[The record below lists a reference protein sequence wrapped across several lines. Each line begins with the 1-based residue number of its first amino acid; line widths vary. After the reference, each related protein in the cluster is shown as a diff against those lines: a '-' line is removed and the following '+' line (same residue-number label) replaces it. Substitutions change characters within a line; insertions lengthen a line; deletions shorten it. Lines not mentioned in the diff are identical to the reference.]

1 MGMLSKYIG
10 LGLMLGLGLVSSYGS
25 ANSQQLTYSS
35 QSNQSATT
43 ITDRFILK
51 LKNSVELSAK
61 PTVRRLEKES
71 ELLNDILQT
80 NRLEATW
87 LRAGTLGTHVL
98 KWGSNLRP
106 SDRESSLHRIKSDPR
121 VEFAE
126 ADLQMKGMALPN
138 DVSFGS
144 QWALQSTANRAGAR
158 FDKAWDLVKGSSDVI
173 VAVVDTGVRFDT
185 PELSG
190 RLLAGYDFISEVLTA
205 NDGDG
210 RDPDPSDMGD
220 WVSESDKTKSIF
232 SDCPVSSSTWHG
244 TFISGQIAG
253 VTQNLQGI
261 SAGDWNAKILPVRV
275 SGKCRAFASDMYDG
289 MLWSAGV
296 EVPGAPVNTTP
307 ASIINVSLGAPVS
320 CSSLAQSVVNRIKGM
335 GALLVSSGGNG
346 GGESFL
352 PANCTGVVSVGAVD
366 RDGTRAFYSAIG
378 STVDIAAPGGYYNG
392 LLGVGN
398 SGNQGP
404 ESPRMV
410 SKTGTSFASPLVAAA
425 AALVKAANP
434 SLTGEQIENI
444 LLTTVQPFTLTT
456 GQKCVPG
463 QGKAVC
469 DCSVGVCG
477 TGMLDAH
484 AAVRA
489 ARGTRPLANA
499 SVGLSSKDISKISV
513 SALDST
519 PTQGR
524 TIASYRW
531 EQIAGTSLLKVAS
544 SEPELNLDKPSTS
557 SDLVFR
563 LTVTDSVGEAHT
575 SMAAFRVSQSDDYS
589 KRPAAAMQ
597 TISTGDEES
606 TPIGQAPSST
616 GGSTA
621 AAAVSQPISGGGGG
635 GALSLMGLLCLAALL
650 SVCQSR
656 ADLDLFN
663 ANA

>member
-1 MGMLSKYIG
+1 MGMLSKHIG
-10 LGLMLGLGLVSSYGS
+10 LGLMLGLGLVSTYGP
-25 ANSQQLTYSS
+25 AHAQTLTHSS
-35 QSNQSATT
+35 QSNQSATAN
-43 ITDRFILK
+43 TDRFILK
-51 LKNSVELSAK
+51 LKDSVELSAK

-71 ELLNDILQT
+71 ELLNEILQA
-80 NRLEATW
+80 NRLDATW

-98 KWGSNLRP
+98 KWGASVRM
-106 SDRESSLHRIKSDPR
+106 SDRESMLNRIKSDPR

-126 ADLQMKGMALPN
+126 ADLPMSGMALPN
-138 DVSFGS
+138 DASFGS

-158 FDKAWDLVKGSSDVI
+158 FDKAWDLVKGSSAVI
-173 VAVVDTGVRFDT
+173 VAVVDTGVRYDT

-190 RLLAGYDFISEVLTA
+190 RLLAGYDFISDALTA
-205 NDGDG
+205 SDGDG
-210 RDPDPSDMGD
+210 RDSDPSDMGD
-220 WVSESDKTKSIF
+220 WVSEADKAKSTF
-232 SDCPVSSSTWHG
+232 SDCPVSNSTWHG
-244 TFISGQIAG
+244 TFIAGQIAG

-296 EVPGAPVNTTP
+296 EVPGVPVNTTP

-320 CSSLAQSVVNRIKGM
+320 CSNLAQSVVDRIKGT

-352 PANCTGVVSVGAVD
+352 PANCAGVMSVGAVD
-366 RDGTRAFYSAIG
+366 RDGSRAFYSAIG
-378 STVDIAAPGGYYNG
+378 PTIDISAPGGYFNG

-398 SGNQGP
+398 SGDQGP
-404 ESPRMV
+404 ESPRTV

-434 SLTGEQIENI
+434 SLTGDQIEAI
-444 LLTTVQPFTLTT
+444 LLSTVQPFLNTS

-477 TGMLDAH
+477 AGMLDAH

-489 ARGTRPLANA
+489 ARGTKPLANA
-499 SVGLSSKDISKISV
+499 SVGLNSKDSSKISV

-519 PTQGR
+519 TTQGR

-531 EQIAGTSLLKVAS
+531 EQMAGTPLLKVAS
-544 SEPELNLDKPSTS
+544 AEAVLNLDRPATS

-563 LTVTDSVGEAHT
+563 LTVTDSVGETH
-575 SMAAFRVSQSDDYS
+575 SSVAAFRVSQSDDYS

-597 TISTGDEES
+597 TISSAGGEES
-606 TPIGQAPSST
+606 APVGQAPSASA
-616 GGSTA
+616 GGVT
-621 AAAVSQPISGGGGG
+621 AAAVSQPSSSGGGG
-635 GALSLMGLLCLAALL
+635 GALGLMGLFGLAALL
-650 SVCQSR
+650 SVTRR
-656 ADLDLFN
+656 ARI
-663 ANA
+663 